1 MGAAVNR
8 LEKQERI
15 IDADIY
21 VSGHT
26 HTQVCFPKNIF
37 VPNDQGGYSRR
48 KRLFVCSG
56 SFLAYEDYAATAGFP
71 PAHIGA
77 PRIFLGGERWDVHGS
92 V

>member
-8 LEKQERI
+8 LERQERI
-15 IDADIY
+15 IDADCY

-26 HTQVCFPKNIF
+26 HTQVCFPKNVF
-37 VPNDQGGYSRR
+37 VPQSDGTYRR
-48 KRLFVCSG
+48 KKRLFVCSG
-56 SFLAYEDYAATAGFP
+56 SFLLYEPYAARAGYA

-77 PRIFLGGERWDVHGS
+77 PRIFFDGRRHDLHAS